1 VLFMPGDPQLYCLK
15 SSIFWQAAD
24 RYVVN

>member
-1 VLFMPGDPQLYCLK
+1 MPGDPQLYCLK